1 MGTLQRCI
9 TIGTLYFHLASTT
22 TKKINY
28 LEKMKI
34 NARVTTAHYRQ
45 KQRTRVASIRQLVS
59 PSHVFLE
66 NNKIG
71 HNIQH

>member
-1 MGTLQRCI
+1 
-9 TIGTLYFHLASTT
+9 
-22 TKKINY
+22 
-28 LEKMKI
+28 MKI

-59 PSHVFLE
+59 PSHIFLE
-66 NNKIG
+66 KNKIG